1 MRHWL
6 ENRKIGWRIV
16 AALLLP
22 LLCLAGFSATLV
34 LERHQT
40 AAEMRQ
46 MRSLTDLAP
55 TLGDLVHA
63 LQKERGLSVGFLS
76 SKGAQFGD
84 ALEQQRAAVDGAIA
98 AYAAALALFPAQSF
112 GQSFAEALAAA
123 RADLDKLPDSRRAI
137 SAQQT
142 PPTDAAAF
150 YTATIARQIGIL
162 EKMTGITTNADLLNR
177 ISALVALMQ
186 AKDKMGIE
194 RAIGSGGFAA
204 GQFAPAVY
212 QRFLMTIATQDAYF
226 HSFAVHAGPKAQ
238 KLLADALAADE
249 IKAIPHM
256 REVALASPT
265 TGNLEGIT
273 AESWFKTMTAKIDL
287 LRKVELGLVDS
298 LGAESSRHLAI
309 ANRGFYTLG
318 AAVLAIL
325 LVTVLFVT
333 YVVRGITRPLHQ
345 MTEVMVALSNGDM
358 AVAIEGARRA
368 DEIGE
373 MASSVVVFRD
383 HMATAARL
391 AAEQKQ
397 AQAEKERTQEV
408 VNTSIK
414 DFEVAMMSILA
425 GLTHAES
432 FMKRTAKAVDHGAK
446 ETKDQSA
453 AVAQAAD
460 ESSANIASVATAT
473 EELAASIQEIT
484 RQVSHASKI
493 AASAADTASGSET
506 KINALSGIVG
516 EIGTVVELIKSIAE
530 QTNLLALNATIEAAR
545 AGDAGRGF
553 AVVANEV
560 KSLATQTAKATEEIG
575 RQIGNVQAATADTVT
590 AIRQISAVIRQ
601 VNEVSSSIS
610 AAVEEQGA
618 ATQEIARNVEQ
629 ASQGSS
635 LVSRN
640 IHAVQNSAEKSA
652 ALSEEIGQAS
662 GALSRQTDVLRTNV
676 AGFLERVRRA
686 GGESEELIEWN
697 DRVMVSESTID
708 SEHRK
713 LFAIINDLYR
723 IVSQEGEEA
732 AVEPCYA
739 AMMDYTRTHFAHEEA
754 LMERRGYAEFPA
766 HRQEHQDLLR
776 RLDELHEEYR
786 AGRKTA
792 ATDLLNFLASWWMT
806 HIAAFDTRL
815 AEFIRGD
822 VKRAAA

>member
-1 MRHWL
+1 MRRWL

-40 AAEMRQ
+40 ASEMRQ

-55 TLGDLVHA
+55 ALGDLIHA

-76 SKGAQFGD
+76 SQGAQFGD
-84 ALEQQRAAVDGAIA
+84 ALEQQRAAVDAAIA
-98 AYAAALALFPAQSF
+98 AYGSALAQFPAQSF
-112 GQSFAEALAAA
+112 GQSFADALAAA
-123 RADLDKLPDSRRAI
+123 RADLDKLADGRRAI

-142 PPTDAAAF
+142 PPAEAAAF
-150 YTATIARQIGIL
+150 YTATIAGQIGIL

-177 ISALVALMQ
+177 ISALVALMR
-186 AKDKMGIE
+186 AKDNVGVE

-212 QRFLMTIATQDAYF
+212 QRFLLTIATQDAYF
-226 HSFAVHAGPKAQ
+226 HSFAIHADPETQ
-238 KLLADALAADE
+238 KRLVDALAADA

-256 REVALASPT
+256 RDVAVASPT
-265 TGNLEGIT
+265 TGSLDGIT

-287 LRKVELGLVDS
+287 LRQVEVSLVQD
-298 LGAESSRHLAI
+298 LDTESSRLLAA
-309 ANRGFYTLG
+309 ANRDFYILG
-318 AAVLAIL
+318 AMTLAIL
-325 LVTVLFVT
+325 LATLLFVT

-345 MTEVMVALSNGDM
+345 MTQVMVALSNGDM
-358 AVAIEGARRA
+358 AVAIEGARRG

-373 MASSVVVFRD
+373 MASSVAVFRD
-383 HMATAARL
+383 HMVTAARL
-391 AAEQKQ
+391 AAEQRQ
-397 AQAEKERTQEV
+397 AQAEKEKTQEV
-408 VNTSIK
+408 VSTSIK

-432 FMKRTAKAVDHGAK
+432 FMKRTAKAVDQGAR

-453 AVAQAAD
+453 SVAQAAD
-460 ESSANIASVATAT
+460 QSNANIASVATAT

-484 RQVSHASKI
+484 RQVAHASKI
-493 AASAADTASGSET
+493 AADAADTANGSET

-601 VNEVSSSIS
+601 VNEVSTSIS

-629 ASQGSS
+629 ASQGSAM
-635 LVSRN
+635 VTRN
-640 IHAVQNSAEKSA
+640 IHAVQGSAERSA
-652 ALSEEIGQAS
+652 TLSGEIGQAS

-676 AGFLERVRRA
+676 EAFLNRVRSA
-686 GGESEELIEWN
+686 GGDSAELIAWTE
-697 DRVMVSESTID
+697 RVMVSETAID
-708 SEHRK
+708 TEHRK
-713 LFAIINDLYR
+713 LFGIINDLYR
-723 IVSQEGEEA
+723 VVSRKGDQA

-739 AMMDYTRTHFAHEEA
+739 AMMEYTRTHFAHEET

-776 RLDELHEEYR
+776 RLEELHDEYR

-815 AEFIRGD
+815 AEFIRTSSG
-822 VKRAAA
+822 RAAA